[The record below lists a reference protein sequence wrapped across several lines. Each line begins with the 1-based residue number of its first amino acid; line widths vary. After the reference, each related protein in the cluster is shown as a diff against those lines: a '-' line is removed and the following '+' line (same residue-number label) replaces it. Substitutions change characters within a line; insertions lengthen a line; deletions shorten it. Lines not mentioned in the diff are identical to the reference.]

1 MTSILLTYVYFVLK
15 LGPRIMANRKPFQ
28 LRGFMIVYNFS
39 LVALSL
45 YIVYEVSQ
53 DAQDLLPASRIRG
66 VL

>member
-1 MTSILLTYVYFVLK
+1 
-15 LGPRIMANRKPFQ
+15 
-28 LRGFMIVYNFS
+28 MIVYNFS